1 MQKEKSKEQRLK
13 AAIKD
18 HFFIVITLLIIQLV
32 VDFIFRFIYSSV
44 NPIRASLIGLTS
56 LLILYIPLV
65 RKQIP
70 LSPLLAAVPIFS
82 SALFGALLV
91 QTGVLVSRSVV
102 SALVHALILI
112 LTYVLLTAF
121 LSEVMRY
128 QQ

>member
-18 HFFIVITLLIIQLV
+18 HFFIVVTLLIIQLV

-44 NPIRASLIGLTS
+44 NPIRASFIGLAS

-65 RKQIP
+65 RKGIILP
-70 LSPLLAAVPIFS
+70 PFIAAIPIFS

-91 QTGVLVSRSVV
+91 QAGVLVSKSPV
-102 SALVHALILI
+102 SAIVHALILI
-112 LTYVLLTAF
+112 FTYALLTAS
-121 LSEVMRY
+121 LPKAVRY
-128 QQ
+128 RQ